1 MESNS
6 KEGKAIFIQR
16 FDDHA
21 FIGVRKG
28 KNLPDFF
35 AFWPTYVSNFPT
47 SILRGG
53 GAAASLWPLASYAYA
68 GVHHYKYCK
77 IANLLLTGYFRGALL
92 SFKHS

>member
-28 KNLPDFF
+28 KIC
-35 AFWPTYVSNFPT
+35 PTFLHFGQLTFLISQLQFY
-47 SILRGG
+47 GG
-53 GAAASLWPLASYAYA
+53 GGLQPPSGPSPRTLMQVFIIINTA
-68 GVHHYKYCK
+68 
-77 IANLLLTGYFRGALL
+77 R
-92 SFKHS
+92 